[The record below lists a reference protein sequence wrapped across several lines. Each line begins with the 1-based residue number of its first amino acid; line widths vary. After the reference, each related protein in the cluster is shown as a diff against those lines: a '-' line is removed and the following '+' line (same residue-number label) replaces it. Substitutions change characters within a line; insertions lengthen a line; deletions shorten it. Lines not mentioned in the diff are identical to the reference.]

1 MDFRSSRAN
10 SFLLELTRSK
20 TFLQRLSMSRVIV
33 EVGWFQFYLQN
44 AANSVI
50 VPLPNV
56 KFLTLRAGEAL

>member
-33 EVGWFQFYLQN
+33 EVGGF
-44 AANSVI
+44 NSTSKTRQI
-50 VPLPNV
+50 PLSY
-56 KFLTLRAGEAL
+56 FWQTLNS

>member
-33 EVGWFQFYLQN
+33 EVDGFYSTYTTLQFPLSYLCQTL
-44 AANSVI
+44 NS
-50 VPLPNV
+50 
-56 KFLTLRAGEAL
+56 

>member
-33 EVGWFQFYLQN
+33 EVGGF
-44 AANSVI
+44 NSTYKRC
-50 VPLPNV
+50 
-56 KFLTLRAGEAL
+56 KFRYRTFAKR

>member
-33 EVGWFQFYLQN
+33 EVDRLIPPIKRCKSRYRTF
-44 AANSVI
+44 A
-50 VPLPNV
+50 
-56 KFLTLRAGEAL
+56 KR